1 MSDNAFF
8 EQIEQNIVSLI
19 NEKKLRLAYDRC
31 LATLKNFPA
40 EKRFIK
46 LKTKIETLAE
56 EQNQK
61 YINDQ
66 IKNAEKLID
75 EEKYVDAVKILKPLL
90 KLTKNTGK
98 IEKLIIRSQE
108 KYKAKTEKQ
117 IEEFKKQE
125 RKRLNELLEKDP
137 DHLLDELFYLENENQ
152 GNKTVLALTA
162 QYRGKLIG
170 KKIKEK
176 SALLNS
182 TKYDDINHFIIQLK
196 AIDKNDPQIAALEQ
210 TIKLRQHNIQIDQQR
225 EHIYESQKQ
234 LITLMQ
240 LKKFDKAIKVA
251 EEILAMEPG
260 NKEVQKILAKANSEF
275 FKQTK
280 SQSIDTILQN
290 QNALEEDYKKS
301 REEYIKL

>member
-1 MSDNAFF
+1 MSDTAFF

-19 NEKKLRLAYDRC
+19 NEKKLRLAHDRC
-31 LATLKNFPA
+31 LATLKNFPT
-40 EKRFIK
+40 EKRFLK
-46 LKTKIETLAE
+46 LKEKIESLAE
-56 EQNQK
+56 EENEK
-61 YINDQ
+61 YIDAQ
-66 IKNAEKLID
+66 IENAEQLM
-75 EEKYVDAVKILKPLL
+75 EAEKYVEAIKTLNPLL
-90 KLTKNTGK
+90 KLTKSTGK
-98 IEKLIIRSQE
+98 IEKLIIKSQE
-108 KYKAKTEKQ
+108 KYKSKTEKQ
-117 IEEFKKQE
+117 ISEFKKQE
-125 RKRLNELLEKDP
+125 GKRLEDILTKEP
-137 DHLLDELFYLENENQ
+137 DRLLDELYYLENENQ

-162 QYRGKLIG
+162 EYRGKLIG

-182 TKYDDINHFIIQLK
+182 TKYDDINHFIMQLK

-210 TIKLRQHNIQIDQQR
+210 MMKLRQHNVQIDRQR

-251 EEILAMEPG
+251 EEILTMEPS
-260 NKEVQKILAKANSEF
+260 NKEVQKILAKANSKF

-290 QNALEEDYKKS
+290 QSALEADYKKNVG
-301 REEYIKL
+301 EYIKI